1 MFVRNCLRAGDYLV
15 PIPYGVPVTLEYD
28 DGKLSKIYR
37 YYDDEKQAVSAEDY
51 TVYSELEGVVKKEIG
66 RASCRERV

>member
-28 DGKLSKIYR
+28 DGK
-37 YYDDEKQAVSAEDY
+37 
-51 TVYSELEGVVKKEIG
+51 
-66 RASCRERV
+66 